1 MTMESQIQIYSLKDV
16 IAKRLALKRK
26 LSESE
31 PLEPSLY
38 MAANK
43 PTQICAVTGT

>member
-1 MTMESQIQIYSLKDV
+1 MESQIQIYIPKDV
-16 IAKRLALKRK
+16 ISKRLALKRK

-43 PTQICAVTGT
+43 PAQIHAVTGT